1 MIRAII
7 FDLDGVIIS
16 TDEYHYLAWK
26 AVADKEGIYFD
37 REINNRLRG
46 VSRMDSLDIILERAN
61 KEYSQTEK
69 ESLAQEK
76 QNIYRNYLSQLT
88 PKDLSDDAIYTINK
102 LHELGYSLG
111 IGSSSKN
118 TKYILERINLL
129 NAFEFIADGTMI
141 SHSKP
146 NPEVFLK
153 AAEGLGLKPSECV
166 VVEDAY
172 SGIDAG
178 NGGGFLTIGIG
189 DAYNYKKA
197 DYHIKSLKEIV
208 DIVQQLN
215 K

>member
-1 MIRAII
+1 MIKGII

-26 AVADKEGIYFD
+26 AIADKEGIYFD

-46 VSRMDSLDIILERAN
+46 VSRMDSLEIILERAN
-61 KEYSQTEK
+61 KEYSQSEK

-76 QNIYRNYLSQLT
+76 QDLYRSYLGRLS
-88 PKDLSDDAIYTINK
+88 PKDLSEDAIYTIKK
-102 LHELGYSLG
+102 LHELGYLLG

-146 NPEVFLK
+146 DPEVFLK
-153 AAEGLGLKPSECV
+153 AASGLGLKPNECV
-166 VVEDAY
+166 VIEDAY

-178 NGGGFLTIGIG
+178 NGGGFITIGIG
-189 DAYNYKKA
+189 DAFKYDKA
-197 DYHIKSLKEIV
+197 NYHIKSLKEIV